1 MGELSSPF
9 LFGKNM
15 NTKVFDITVII
26 SFIIML
32 ILTLNMWTTYD
43 KLKVHVDTQKEI
55 IRNMSIEMN
64 DLYVDNENL
73 KHQLL
78 DCRTLYKEY

>member
-1 MGELSSPF
+1 
-9 LFGKNM
+9 M
-15 NTKVFDITVII
+15 NTRLFDTIVITGFVV
-26 SFIIML
+26 ML

-43 KLKVHVDTQKEI
+43 KLKVNIDTQKEI
-55 IRNMSIEMN
+55 IKNMSIEMN
-64 DLYVDNENL
+64 DMYVDNENL